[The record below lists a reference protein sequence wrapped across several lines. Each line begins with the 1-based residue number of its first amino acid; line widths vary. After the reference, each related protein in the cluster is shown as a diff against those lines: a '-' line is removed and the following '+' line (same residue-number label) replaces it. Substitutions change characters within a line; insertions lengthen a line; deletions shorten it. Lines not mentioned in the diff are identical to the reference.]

1 MAGETSRKPSLKKVY
16 MRLVV
21 TTAIF
26 SVLLSYPALNEERSP
41 REDTPMKFKLNSHPF
56 SDGGNI
62 PKKYTCDG
70 DDVSPELHW
79 TGQPPA
85 AKSFALIVDD
95 PDAPSGT
102 WVHWVLFNLP
112 GDAHDLPEAAGK
124 RAPLPTGA
132 QQGTNDFKKEG
143 YGGPCPPP
151 GKPHRYFFKLYALDS
166 KLSLK
171 GSTTKADVEKAM
183 QGHILGQG
191 ELIGRYG
198 R

>member
-1 MAGETSRKPSLKKVY
+1 MKLTSR
-16 MRLVV
+16 
-21 TTAIF
+21 A
-26 SVLLSYPALNEERSP
+26 
-41 REDTPMKFKLNSHPF
+41 F
-56 SDGGNI
+56 SDGEKIPERFSRQGGN
-62 PKKYTCDG
+62 T
-70 DDVSPELHW
+70 SPPLAW
-79 TGQPPA
+79 THVPA
-85 AKSFALIVDD
+85 NAKSLALIVDD

-171 GSTTKADVEKAM
+171 GSSTKADVEKALRTASKPSAKKAL
-183 QGHILGQG
+183 I
-191 ELIGRYG
+191 ELKDTIDEITNTISKKMMPK
-198 R
+198 

>member
-1 MAGETSRKPSLKKVY
+1 
-16 MRLVV
+16 
-21 TTAIF
+21 
-26 SVLLSYPALNEERSP
+26 
-41 REDTPMKFKLNSHPF
+41 
-56 SDGGNI
+56 
-62 PKKYTCDG
+62 
-70 DDVSPELHW
+70 
-79 TGQPPA
+79 PPA

-151 GKPHRYFFKLYALDS
+151 GNPHQYFFKLYRTRFETFLERADHEGRCR
-166 KLSLK
+166 K
-171 GSTTKADVEKAM
+171 GHAGPHPRT
-183 QGHILGQG
+183 
-191 ELIGRYG
+191 
-198 R
+198 

>member
-1 MAGETSRKPSLKKVY
+1 

-21 TTAIF
+21 IATIL
-26 SVLLSYPALNEERSP
+26 SVLFVYTVLGSDTLRV
-41 REDTPMKFKLNSHPF
+41 EDTTKFKLNSHSF
-56 SDGGNI
+56 SEGADI

-79 TGQPPA
+79 TDQPPA

-102 WVHWVLFNLP
+102 WVHWVVFDLP
-112 GDAHDLPEAAGK
+112 GDAHDLPEGAGK
-124 RAPLPTGA
+124 RAPLPSGA
-132 QQGTNDFKKEG
+132 QQGINDFKKTV

-171 GSTTKADVEKAM
+171 ASPTKAEVEKAM

-191 ELIGRYG
+191 ELVGRY
-198 R
+198 RR

>member
-1 MAGETSRKPSLKKVY
+1 
-16 MRLVV
+16 MRFVV

-26 SVLLSYPALNEERSP
+26 SVLLSSLANRDRSFEES
-41 REDTPMKFKLNSHPF
+41 TPMKFKLNSHPF

-79 TGQPPA
+79 TDQPP

-102 WVHWVLFNLP
+102 WVHWVLFDLP
-112 GDAHDLPEAAGK
+112 GDAHDLQEAAGK

-132 QQGTNDFKKEG
+132 QQGINDFKKEG

-171 GSTTKADVEKAM
+171 GPATKAEVEKAM
-183 QGHILGQG
+183 QGHVLGQG
-191 ELIGRYG
+191 ELMGRYG